1 MRYFI
6 RQSAQVLPMTALLL
20 VLLVAAVGM
29 ALDSGRA
36 YLVRARLA
44 AAVDA
49 AGLAA
54 ARAVTRGEDE
64 DSRKA
69 SAVEAARRAF
79 RANYPDG
86 YLGSTPLLRPPQL
99 SFEQGRVLVD
109 ASGTA
114 SLPLGLTAVM
124 GFTRMDVVA
133 SAQAM
138 RRDLDLAL
146 VLDVSTSLAPVAQQV
161 RDAAVLFLERF
172 SPDTD
177 RVALVRFAYGA
188 VVDVPIRAGQRG
200 FDRPAMRRQLAAAQF
215 SGYTNSAEGLWQG
228 HAQLNSVLA
237 TQRSSLRVMVFF
249 SDGVPTAF
257 ASRFGVAAP
266 AGCDVAGVLVSDID
280 GSSVRGLWRMD
291 RQEEPVPG
299 CATVVLSPQ
308 ALPQY
313 YNAHGEHT
321 SLPVVGGTP
330 RSVGATP
337 VWTNVNRAARNL
349 AEAMAA
355 RARADGIHV
364 HTIGLGPELLQYAGA
379 GADAESGSDMLKCM
393 ANSADA
399 PPRCRAPSQPAGVH
413 CHARDAA
420 GLKPC
425 FAILGAEILRLTK

>member
-1 MRYFI
+1 MRPVI

-20 VLLVAAVGM
+20 VLLVAVVGV

-36 YLVRARLA
+36 YLARARLA

-54 ARAVTRGEDE
+54 ARAVTRGEDA

-69 SAVEAARRAF
+69 SAVAAAMRAF

-86 YLGSTPLLRPPQL
+86 YLGSTPLLRTPIL
-99 SFEQGRVLVD
+99 SFEGGRVLVD
-109 ASGTA
+109 ASANA

-124 GFTRMDVVA
+124 GFTRMGVEA
-133 SAQAM
+133 SAQAV

-146 VLDVSTSLAPVAQQV
+146 VLDVSTSLVPVAQQV
-161 RDAAVLFLERF
+161 KDAAALFLQRF

-188 VVDVPIRAGQRG
+188 VVDMPIRVAQRG
-200 FDRPAMRRQLAAAQF
+200 FDRPAMRRQLEAAQF

-257 ASRFGVAAP
+257 ASRFGVAGP
-266 AGCDVAGVLVSDID
+266 AGCDVAGVLISDID
-280 GSSVRGLWRMD
+280 GTSVRGLWRMD

-299 CATVVLSPQ
+299 CAAVTLSPQ
-308 ALPQY
+308 ALPPF
-313 YNAHGEHT
+313 YNAHGERAE
-321 SLPVVGGTP
+321 LPVAGGAP
-330 RSVGATP
+330 RSVGTAP
-337 VWTNVNRAARNL
+337 SWINVNRAARNL

-364 HTIGLGPELLQYAGA
+364 YTIGLGPELLQYAGA
-379 GADAESGSDMLKCM
+379 DRESGSDLLKCM

-399 PPRCRAPSQPAGVH
+399 PPGCRVPSQPAGVH

-420 GLKPC
+420 ELKPC

>member
-1 MRYFI
+1 MRHLI

-20 VLLVAAVGM
+20 VLLVGAVGM

-54 ARAVTRGEDE
+54 ARAVTRGEDAA
-64 DSRKA
+64 SRKA
-69 SAVEAARRAF
+69 SAVAAAGRAF

-86 YLGSTPLLRPPQL
+86 YLSSTPQLRTPQL

-109 ASGTA
+109 TSASA

-124 GFTRMDVVA
+124 GFTGIDVEA

-188 VVDVPIRAGQRG
+188 VVDMPIRTGQRG
-200 FDRPAMRRQLAAAQF
+200 FDRPAMRRQLQAAQF

-280 GSSVRGLWRMD
+280 GVSVRGLWRMD

-299 CATVVLSPQ
+299 CAAVTLSPQ
-308 ALPQY
+308 ALPPF
-313 YNAHGEHT
+313 YNAHGERAD
-321 SLPVVGGTP
+321 LPVAGGAP
-330 RSVGATP
+330 RSVGARP
-337 VWTNVNRAARNL
+337 SWINVNRAARNL

-364 HTIGLGPELLQYAGA
+364 YTVGLGPELLQYG
-379 GADAESGSDMLKCM
+379 GADGESGSDMLKCM

-399 PPRCRAPSQPAGVH
+399 PLRCRAPSQPAGVH

-420 GLKPC
+420 ELKPC

>member
-1 MRYFI
+1 MRHFI

-20 VLLVAAVGM
+20 VLLVAVVGM
-29 ALDSGRA
+29 AIDSGRA

-69 SAVEAARRAF
+69 SAVAAARRAF

-86 YLGSTPLLRPPQL
+86 YLGSTPLLRTPQL

-109 ASGTA
+109 ASASA

-124 GFTRMDVVA
+124 GFTGMDVVA

-188 VVDVPIRAGQRG
+188 VVDVPVRAGQRG
-200 FDRPAMRRQLAAAQF
+200 FDRPAMRRQLATTQF
-215 SGYTNSAEGLWQG
+215 AGYTNSAEGLWQG
-228 HAQLNSVLA
+228 HAQLNTVLA
-237 TQRSSLRVMVFF
+237 TQRSSLRAMVFF

-266 AGCDVAGVLVSDID
+266 AGCDVAGVLISDID

-299 CATVVLSPQ
+299 CATVTLSPQ
-308 ALPQY
+308 ALPSF
-313 YNAHGEHT
+313 YNAHGERT
-321 SLPVVGGTP
+321 DLPVVGGGP
-330 RSVGATP
+330 RSVGAMP
-337 VWTNVNRAARNL
+337 GWTNVNRAARNL
-349 AEAMAA
+349 AESMATQ
-355 RARADGIHV
+355 ARADGIHV
-364 HTIGLGPELLQYAGA
+364 YTIGLGPELLQYA

-399 PPRCRAPSQPAGVH
+399 PPRCRVPSQPAGVH

-420 GLKPC
+420 ELKPC

>member
-1 MRYFI
+1 MRHLI

-54 ARAVTRGEDE
+54 ARAVTRGEDA
-64 DSRKA
+64 DSRNA
-69 SAVEAARRAF
+69 SAVAAARRAF

-86 YLGSTPLLRPPQL
+86 YLGSTPLLRTPQL
-99 SFEQGRVLVD
+99 SFEQGRVVVD
-109 ASGTA
+109 ASASA

-124 GFTRMDVVA
+124 GFTGMDVGA

-146 VLDVSTSLAPVAQQV
+146 VLDVSTSLVPVAQQV
-161 RDAAVLFLERF
+161 RDAALLFLERF

-188 VVDVPIRAGQRG
+188 VVDMPIRAEQRG

-237 TQRSSLRVMVFF
+237 SQRSSLRVMVFF

-266 AGCDVAGVLVSDID
+266 AGCDVAGVLISDID

-299 CATVVLSPQ
+299 CATVTLAPQ
-308 ALPQY
+308 ALPPF
-313 YNAHGEHT
+313 YNAHGERAD
-321 SLPVVGGTP
+321 LPVVGGSP

-337 VWTNVNRAARNL
+337 GWINVNRAARNL

-364 HTIGLGPELLQYAGA
+364 YTVGLGPELLQYAGA
-379 GADAESGSDMLKCM
+379 DGESGSDMLKCM

-399 PPRCRAPSQPAGVH
+399 PPRCRVPSQPAGVH
-413 CHARDAA
+413 CHARDA
-420 GLKPC
+420 GELKPC